1 MKTRSSR
8 TAFRSAGVLMLA
20 VGLGGCGLLAGPS
33 EAETVALLLDTSS
46 RIQSSV
52 DQLVSLASS
61 TGQTMSEEFR
71 ANSARV
77 EATIEDFNEATD
89 HVEDDVLLRSEAE
102 AYAQAANLVTG
113 LLADGTIDVAAEVM
127 RTQVTPRY
135 QTLRERLLTRQAE
148 LGGADTGSN
157 TWLVV
162 IGIAAVAFGTFV
174 MVQRRRPTLV
184 DKLTTPA
191 TAPVPVPRPTTK
203 LPEGRTPEPEVFT
216 SPLSGVHLPEIG
228 HHEPRNPAPAPTG
241 PVRNPEALHSV
252 RGGLR
257 TVELKGIIDAALATI
272 VDAGWEVAIEC
283 PPVHVLVDPLRM
295 RRLLS
300 NLLLSATAHG
310 AEHIGL
316 VAVIVGDKVE
326 INVGHDGSLLRGI
339 SEDASSPP
347 PEVDHQITVAKQM
360 LGGMHAEVRWTNW
373 RGVSLYTIELVRGP
387 DEPADDVDRL
397 AANAD

>member
-8 TAFRSAGVLMLA
+8 TAFRSAVLLVLA
-20 VGLGGCGLLAGPS
+20 LGLGGCGLLAGPS
-33 EAETVALLLDTSS
+33 EAETVTVLLDSSS
-46 RIQSSV
+46 RIQSSL

-71 ANSARV
+71 ANAARV
-77 EATIEDFNEATD
+77 ESTIEDFDDATD
-89 HVEDDVLLRSEAE
+89 HIEDDVLIHSDAE
-102 AYAQAANLVTG
+102 AYVQAANLVTG

-127 RTQVTPRY
+127 RTQVTPKY
-135 QTLRERLLTRQAE
+135 QTLRERLLARQAE
-148 LGGADTGSN
+148 LGGADNASN

-162 IGIAAVAFGTFV
+162 IGVAAVAFGAFL
-174 MVQRRRPTLV
+174 MIRRRRPTLA
-184 DKLTTPA
+184 DKLPEPT
-191 TAPVPVPRPTTK
+191 TAPAPAPRPTAIP
-203 LPEGRTPEPEVFT
+203 PEDPASEPEAFT
-216 SPLSGVHLPEIG
+216 SSLSGIQLPEIG
-228 HHEPRNPAPAPTG
+228 HHELRNPAPAPTG

-339 SEDASSPP
+339 SEDVSSPP